1 MKDLIFSPRFIKKLR
16 QIKRT
21 DEKLNELIKK
31 QIGLFKNSPKAHSL
45 RLHKLKG
52 NLKNTWSISINKS
65 FRLIYTEETTVY
77 YFIDLGFHDEIYE
90 K

>member
-1 MKDLIFSPRFIKKLR
+1 MKGLLFSPRFVKKLK

-21 DEKLNELIKK
+21 DSKLSELIKK
-31 QIGLFKNSPKAHSL
+31 QISLFRNSPKAHSL
-45 RLHKLKG
+45 RLHKLRG

-65 FRLIYTEETTVY
+65 FRLTYIEETESY